1 MNEEILKKKQEF
13 LDKMSK
19 IDVKP
24 YLFTKNGMSYLPW
37 SRCEE
42 LLKLNA
48 PDAIITEITFPADK
62 IITASVKET
71 KDSKEF
77 VSHVTTVQM
86 PYFTDGKTA
95 FVKVRLEIPSV
106 EIVCETTLPIM
117 DFKNQSIPIEKIT
130 MNDVNKS
137 LKRCM
142 VKCVAEGTLLGI
154 GLWHKEET
162 SENAAIENVKK
173 AEKANAAIE
182 AFKTKIAEGYDR
194 EKLGSG
200 LKANFGTN
208 NPANIKDDDELD
220 RLMIWL
226 DSLKPEDYK
235 PAKKTKESK

>member
-1 MNEEILKKKQEF
+1 MDEKLYKKKQEF

-19 IDVKP
+19 IDVQP
-24 YLFTKNGMSYLPW
+24 YLFVKNGMKYLPW

-48 PDAIITEITFPADK
+48 PDAVITEITFPTDK
-62 IITASVKET
+62 FITAPIKEA
-71 KDSKEF
+71 KEGKEYA
-77 VSHVTTVQM
+77 SHVTTAQM

-95 FVKVRLEIPSV
+95 FVKIRLEIPSV

-117 DFKNQSIPIEKIT
+117 DFKNQSIPIDKIT

-162 SENAAIENVKK
+162 SESAAIENVKK

-182 AFKTKIAEGYDR
+182 SFKAKIAEGYDR
-194 EKLGSG
+194 DKLASW
-200 LKANFGTN
+200 LKSNFGTS
-208 NPANIKDDDELD
+208 NPQTIKDADELN
-220 RLMIWL
+220 RLKEAL
-226 DSLKPEDYK
+226 DNLNPDDFKTT
-235 PAKKTKESK
+235 KKTKESK

>member
-1 MNEEILKKKQEF
+1 MDEKLYKKKQEF

-24 YLFTKNGMSYLPW
+24 YLFTQGNQSYLPW

-48 PDAIITEITFPADK
+48 PDAVITEITFPTDK
-62 IITASVKET
+62 FITAPIKEA
-71 KDSKEF
+71 KEGKEYA
-77 VSHVTTVQM
+77 SHVTTAQM

-95 FVKVRLEIPSV
+95 FVKIKLEIPSV

-117 DFKNQSIPIEKIT
+117 DFKNQSIPIDKIT

-154 GLWHKEET
+154 GLWHKIET
-162 SENAAIENVKK
+162 SESAAIENVKN
-173 AEKANAAIE
+173 AEKANTAIE
-182 AFKTKIAEGYDR
+182 TFKAKIAEGYDR
-194 EKLGSG
+194 DKLASF
-200 LKANFGTN
+200 LRENYGTS
-208 NPANIKDDDELD
+208 NPNTIKDADELN
-220 RLMIWL
+220 RLKVDL
-226 DSLKPEDYK
+226 DNLNPEDFK
-235 PAKKTKESK
+235 PAKKATESK

>member
-1 MNEEILKKKQEF
+1 MDEEIFKKKQEF

-24 YLFTKNGMSYLPW
+24 YLFTKNNMSYLPW

-48 PDAIITEITFPADK
+48 PDAIITEITFPTDK
-62 IITASVKET
+62 IITAPIKET
-71 KDSKEF
+71 KEGKELT
-77 VSHVTTVQM
+77 SHVTTVEM

-106 EIVCETTLPIM
+106 GIVCETTLPIM

-162 SENAAIENVKK
+162 SESAAIENIKK
-173 AEKANAAIE
+173 AEKANSAIE
-182 AFKTKIAEGYDR
+182 TFKEKIAEGYDR
-194 EKLGSG
+194 EKLVSW
-200 LKANFGTN
+200 LKINYGTS
-208 NPANIKDDDELD
+208 NPQTIKDADTLNQLKIDLD
-220 RLMIWL
+220 N
-226 DSLKPEDYK
+226 LKPEDFK
-235 PAKKTKESK
+235 PSKKTKESK

>member
-1 MNEEILKKKQEF
+1 MTEEIFKKKQEF

-24 YLFTKNGMSYLPW
+24 YLFTKNNMAYLPW

-48 PDAIITEITFPADK
+48 PDAVITEITFPTEK
-62 IITASVKET
+62 FITSPIRET
-71 KDSKEF
+71 KDGKEYAT
-77 VSHVTTVQM
+77 HVTTVQM

-106 EIVCETTLPIM
+106 GIVCETTLPIM
-117 DFKNQSIPIEKIT
+117 DFKNQSIPVDKIT

-162 SENAAIENVKK
+162 SESAAIENIKN
-173 AEKANAAIE
+173 AEKANTAIE
-182 AFKTKIAEGYDR
+182 TFKAKIDEGYDR
-194 EKLGSG
+194 NALVSWLKVNYGTSNPQTIKDADKLNQLKTDLDA
-200 LKANFGTN
+200 LKAEDF
-208 NPANIKDDDELD
+208 
-220 RLMIWL
+220 
-226 DSLKPEDYK
+226 KP
-235 PAKKTKESK
+235 KKTK

>member
-1 MNEEILKKKQEF
+1 MTEEVIKKKQEF

-24 YLFTKNGMSYLPW
+24 YLFTKNNMSYLPW

-48 PDAIITEITFPADK
+48 PDAILAEITFPTERF
-62 IITASVKET
+62 ITSPIRET
-71 KDSKEF
+71 KDGKEYAT
-77 VSHVTTVQM
+77 HVTTVEM

-106 EIVCETTLPIM
+106 EIACETTLPIM
-117 DFKNQSIPIEKIT
+117 DCKNQSIHIEKIT

-162 SENAAIENVKK
+162 SESAAIENIKN
-173 AEKANAAIE
+173 AEKALTAIE
-182 AFKTKIAEGYDR
+182 TFKAKIAEGYDR
-194 EKLGSG
+194 DKLLSFLRQNYGTSNPNTIKDADRLSR
-200 LKANFGTN
+200 LKA
-208 NPANIKDDDELD
+208 DLD
-220 RLMIWL
+220 N
-226 DSLKPEDYK
+226 LKPEDFK
-235 PAKKTKESK
+235 AEKKK

>member
-1 MNEEILKKKQEF
+1 MDEKLYKKKQEF

-19 IDVKP
+19 IDVQP
-24 YLFTKNGMSYLPW
+24 YLFVKNGQKYLPW

-48 PDAIITEITFPADK
+48 PDAVITEITFPTDK
-62 IITASVKET
+62 FITAPIKEA
-71 KDSKEF
+71 KEGKEYA
-77 VSHVTTVQM
+77 SHVTTAQM

-95 FVKVRLEIPSV
+95 FVKIKLEIPSV
-106 EIVCETTLPIM
+106 EIICETTLPIM
-117 DFKNQSIPIEKIT
+117 DFKNQSIPIDKIT

-162 SENAAIENVKK
+162 SESAAIENVKK

-182 AFKTKIAEGYDR
+182 TFKAKIAEGYDR
-194 EKLGSG
+194 EKLGSW
-200 LKANFGTN
+200 LKINFGTS
-208 NPANIKDDDELD
+208 NPQTIKDADELN
-220 RLMIWL
+220 RLKEAL
-226 DSLKPEDYK
+226 DNLKPEDFK
-235 PAKKTKESK
+235 TTKKAKESK

>member
-1 MNEEILKKKQEF
+1 MDERIFKKKQEF

-24 YLFTKNGMSYLPW
+24 YLFTKNNMSYLPW

-48 PDAIITEITFPADK
+48 PDAVITEITFPTEK
-62 IITASVKET
+62 FMTAMVAET

-162 SENAAIENVKK
+162 SESAAVENVKK
-173 AEKANAAIE
+173 AEKANTAIE
-182 AFKTKIAEGYDR
+182 TFKAKIAEGYDR
-194 EKLGSG
+194 EKLVSW
-200 LKANFGTN
+200 LKINYGTN
-208 NPANIKDDDELD
+208 NPQTIKDADELN
-220 RLMIWL
+220 RLKTDL
-226 DSLKPEDYK
+226 DSLNPEDFK

>member
-48 PDAIITEITFPADK
+48 PDAVITEITFPTEK
-62 IITASVKET
+62 IITALVKET
-71 KDSKEF
+71 KEGKEYA
-77 VSHVTTVQM
+77 SHVTTVQM
-86 PYFTDGKTA
+86 PYFTDGRTA

-106 EIVCETTLPIM
+106 GIVCETTLPIM
-117 DFKNQSIPIEKIT
+117 DYKNQSIPIEKIT

-162 SENAAIENVKK
+162 SESAAIENVKK
-173 AEKANAAIE
+173 AETANSAIE
-182 AFKTKIAEGYDR
+182 TFKAKIAEGYDR
-194 EKLGSG
+194 DKLVSW
-200 LKANFGTN
+200 LKINFGTS
-208 NPANIKDDDELD
+208 NPQTIKDADELN
-220 RLMIWL
+220 RLKTAL
-226 DSLKPEDYK
+226 DNLKPENFK
-235 PAKKTKESK
+235 PAKKSKEAK

>member
-1 MNEEILKKKQEF
+1 MTEEIFKKKQEF
-13 LDKMSK
+13 LDRMSK

-24 YLFTKNGMSYLPW
+24 YLFTKNNMLYLPW

-48 PDAIITEITFPADK
+48 PDALLTEITFPTEKFISSPAR
-62 IITASVKET
+62 ET
-71 KDSKEF
+71 KEGKEYAT
-77 VSHVTTVQM
+77 HVTTVQM

-95 FVKVRLEIPSV
+95 FVKMRLEIPSV
-106 EIVCETTLPIM
+106 GIVCETTLPIM

-162 SENAAIENVKK
+162 SESAAIENVKN
-173 AEKANAAIE
+173 AEKANTAIE
-182 AFKTKIAEGYDR
+182 TFKAKIDEGYDR
-194 EKLGSG
+194 NKLVSWLKINYGTSNPQTIKDADKLNQ
-200 LKANFGTN
+200 LKA
-208 NPANIKDDDELD
+208 DLD
-220 RLMIWL
+220 N
-226 DSLKPEDYK
+226 LKAEDFK
-235 PAKKTKESK
+235 ADKKSK

>member
-1 MNEEILKKKQEF
+1 MTDEILKKKQEF

-24 YLFTKNGMSYLPW
+24 YLFTKNNMAYLPW

-48 PDAIITEITFPADK
+48 PDAALTEITFPTEK
-62 IITASVKET
+62 IITALVGET
-71 KDSKEF
+71 KDGKQYA
-77 VSHVTTVQM
+77 SHVTTVNM

-95 FVKVRLEIPSV
+95 FVKVKLEIPSV
-106 EIVCETTLPIM
+106 EITCETTLPIM
-117 DFKNQSIPIEKIT
+117 DFKNQSIPIDKIT

-162 SENAAIENVKK
+162 SESAAIENVKN
-173 AEKANAAIE
+173 AEKALTAIE
-182 AFKTKIAEGYDR
+182 TFKAKIAEGYDR
-194 EKLGSG
+194 DKLASWLKINYGTGNPSTIKDADKLNQ
-200 LKANFGTN
+200 LKA
-208 NPANIKDDDELD
+208 ELEA
-220 RLMIWL
+220 
-226 DSLKPEDYK
+226 LKPEDFK
-235 PAKKTKESK
+235 SEKKAK

>member
-1 MNEEILKKKQEF
+1 MTEEILKKKQDF
-13 LDKMSK
+13 LEKMSK

-24 YLFTKNGMSYLPW
+24 YLFVKGSQLYLPW

-48 PDAIITEITFPADK
+48 PDAILTEITFPTEK
-62 IITASVKET
+62 FITSPVRET
-71 KDSKEF
+71 KDGREYAT
-77 VSHVTTVQM
+77 HVTTTEM

-95 FVKVRLEIPSV
+95 FVKVKLEIPSV

-154 GLWHKEET
+154 GLWHKIET
-162 SENAAIENVKK
+162 SEMAAIENVKN
-173 AEKANAAIE
+173 AEKANTAIE
-182 AFKTKIAEGYDR
+182 TFKAKIDEGYDR
-194 EKLGSG
+194 NKLVSWLKINYGTSNPQTIKDADKLNQ
-200 LKANFGTN
+200 LKA
-208 NPANIKDDDELD
+208 DLD
-220 RLMIWL
+220 N
-226 DSLKPEDYK
+226 LKAEDFK
-235 PAKKTKESK
+235 PSKKKESK

>member
-1 MNEEILKKKQEF
+1 MSETNKKQEF

-48 PDAIITEITFPADK
+48 PDAIITELTFPTEK
-62 IITASVKET
+62 IITALVTES
-71 KDSKEF
+71 KDGKQYA
-77 VSHVTTVQM
+77 SHVTTTDM

-106 EIVCETTLPIM
+106 EIFCETTLPIM
-117 DFKNQSIPIEKIT
+117 DFKNQSIPVDKIT

-154 GLWHKEET
+154 GLWHKIET
-162 SENAAIENVKK
+162 SEMAAIENIKN
-173 AEKANAAIE
+173 AEKALTAIE
-182 AFKTKIAEGYDR
+182 TFKAKIEEGYDR
-194 EKLGSG
+194 DKLASWLKINYGTG
-200 LKANFGTN
+200 NPQTIKDADKLNQLKA
-208 NPANIKDDDELD
+208 D
-220 RLMIWL
+220 L
-226 DSLKPEDYK
+226 DSLKAEDFK
-235 PAKKTKESK
+235 SAKKKKED

>member
-1 MNEEILKKKQEF
+1 MDERIYKKKQEF

-24 YLFTKNGMSYLPW
+24 YLFTKNNMSYLPW

-48 PDAIITEITFPADK
+48 PDAIITEITFPTDK
-62 IITASVKET
+62 IITAPIKET
-71 KDSKEF
+71 KEGKEF
-77 VSHVTTVQM
+77 TSHITTVQM

-117 DFKNQSIPIEKIT
+117 DFKNQPIPLEKIT

-154 GLWHKEET
+154 GLWHREET
-162 SENAAIENVKK
+162 SESAAIENVKK
-173 AEKANAAIE
+173 AEKANTAIE
-182 AFKTKIAEGYDR
+182 TFKAKIAEGYDR
-194 EKLGSG
+194 DKLLSW
-200 LKANFGTN
+200 LKANYGTS
-208 NPANIKDDDELD
+208 NPATIKDAD
-220 RLMIWL
+220 RLIQL
-226 DSLKPEDYK
+226 EADLNSLKPEDFK
-235 PAKKTKESK
+235 SDKKTK

>member
-1 MNEEILKKKQEF
+1 MSEEAFKKKQEF

-24 YLFTKNGMSYLPW
+24 YLFTKQNMAYLPW

-48 PDAIITEITFPADK
+48 PDAELTEITFPTEK
-62 IITASVKET
+62 IITALVGET
-71 KDSKEF
+71 KDGKQYA
-77 VSHVTTVQM
+77 SHVTTTNM

-95 FVKVRLEIPSV
+95 FVKVKLEIPSV

-162 SENAAIENVKK
+162 SESAAIENIKN
-173 AEKANAAIE
+173 AEKANTAIE
-182 AFKTKIAEGYDR
+182 TFKAKIDEGYDR
-194 EKLGSG
+194 NKLVSWLKINYGTSNPQTIKDADKLNQ
-200 LKANFGTN
+200 LKA
-208 NPANIKDDDELD
+208 DLD
-220 RLMIWL
+220 N
-226 DSLKPEDYK
+226 LKPEDFK
-235 PAKKTKESK
+235 ADKKSK